1 MQFQQPAE
9 ASILH
14 PFCAEV
20 DDDHSKRHARIT
32 GSLYESQLRHGGH
45 EPERARSRFR
55 ALKRLLAVLGW
66 GRAAPPIRESDVAVD
81 RRPDA
86 SRQLLP
92 FRPSDVVL
100 PAPHVTFAVSNCSC

>member
-1 MQFQQPAE
+1 MQFQQPAK
-9 ASILH
+9 ASIID

-20 DDDHSKRHARIT
+20 ADDPYERHARIT
-32 GSLYESQLRHGGH
+32 GSLYESQLRHDGH
-45 EPERARSRFR
+45 EPDRARSRFR

-66 GRAAPPIRESDVAVD
+66 GRAAPPIRESDVAID

-92 FRPSDVVL
+92 IVVL
-100 PAPHVTFAVSNCSC
+100 PTPHVTFAVSNCSC